1 MTNAAIAY
9 TVASFVAG
17 IWMFILIMRIPFL
30 DVQYHGIIKF
40 HFKKLSPIRWKLIA
54 QIFSYFITNL
64 IVEYMHY
71 ITYLEAALLNYFF
84 IK

>member
-1 MTNAAIAY
+1 MTNAAVAY
-9 TVASFVAG
+9 TVASFVGG

-54 QIFSYFITNL
+54 
-64 IVEYMHY
+64 
-71 ITYLEAALLNYFF
+71 
-84 IK
+84 